1 MPYHLLPDFDFQP
14 NAHETFIIFNF
25 AMAQSTAYNYD
36 VYQPR
41 NPKASAYYKCVENHF
56 EELERSW
63 DYMYASRLGFWRT
76 YVMTVIYRY
85 LDCGDLHMG
94 FARVRC
100 EECGHEYLLAFSC
113 KRRQFCPSCHQKRVI
128 EYGEWLLTH
137 VLKDVPHRQWV
148 FSIPKRLRIYF
159 LYDRKLLAKLSICA
173 WKVMNTYL
181 KSVVSDT
188 NAVPGASIAVQT
200 YGDFLNFNPHL
211 HAIAT
216 DGCFLYDGSFKT
228 APGFILEDLEEIFQY
243 EVLKMLKK
251 EDKINDAVIEN
262 MLSWRHS
269 GFHVY
274 IGDRITPSDK
284 TGLGNL
290 ARYIIR
296 ACFSQERMIYVPAE
310 KSTDGIAKVVYTSK
324 DRKTRKVFMALD
336 WLARLVTHIP
346 SRYEQTVR
354 YYGWYSNK
362 SRGMRKKAGTDD
374 GVPAIM
380 PNEIS
385 SKESRQ
391 NWARLIQKIYEVDP
405 LVCPKCQGAMRIISF
420 IEELDIIE
428 KILRHLDLWDIR
440 NHDPPDKISDYIL
453 ELVCDETDS
462 RIPVFD
468 DWY

>member
-1 MPYHLLPDFDFQP
+1 
-14 NAHETFIIFNF
+14 
-25 AMAQSTAYNYD
+25 MAQIDNHHFD
-36 VYQPR
+36 IYQPR

-56 EELERSW
+56 EELERAW
-63 DYMYASRLGFWRT
+63 DDMYASRYGFWRT
-76 YVMTVIYRY
+76 YVMTVIYKY
-85 LDCGDLHMG
+85 LDCGDLHIG

-128 EYGEWLLTH
+128 EYGEWLLTE

-181 KSVVSDT
+181 KSVVSDET
-188 NAVPGASIAVQT
+188 GVPGASIAVQT

-211 HAIAT
+211 HAITT
-216 DGCFLYDGSFKT
+216 DGCFLNDGSFKA
-228 APGFILEDLEEIFQY
+228 APGFILEDLEKIFQY

-251 EDKINDAVIEN
+251 EGKINDAVIEN

-274 IGDRITPSDK
+274 IGDRITPSDT

-296 ACFSQERMIYVPAE
+296 ACFSQERMVYVPVEDLA
-310 KSTDGIAKVVYTSK
+310 DGIAKVVYISK
-324 DRKTRKVFMALD
+324 DGKSRKVFTALD
-336 WLARLVTHIP
+336 WLARLTTHIP
-346 SRYEQTVR
+346 GRYEQTVR

-374 GVPAIM
+374 TIPAVM
-380 PNEIS
+380 PNDIS
-385 SKESRQ
+385 SKESRR
-391 NWARLIQKIYEVDP
+391 NWARLIRKIYEVDP
-405 LVCPKCQGAMRIISF
+405 LVCPKCHGEMKIISF
-420 IEELDIIE
+420 IEEFDVIE
-428 KILRHLDLWDIR
+428 KILRHLDLWDIH
-440 NHDPPDKISDYIL
+440 NHDPPQKVFDYIL
-453 ELVCDETDS
+453 DLVCAWSSGYDEADS
-462 RIPVFD
+462 RIPEFEH
-468 DWY
+468 WY